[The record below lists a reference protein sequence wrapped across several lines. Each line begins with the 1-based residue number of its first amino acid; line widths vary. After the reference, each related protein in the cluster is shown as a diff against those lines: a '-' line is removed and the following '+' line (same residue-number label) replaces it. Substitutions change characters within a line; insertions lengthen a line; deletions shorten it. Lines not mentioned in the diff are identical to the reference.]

1 MTEFAYRTRKIGSA
15 VLAVLLSLLAGSEL
29 YGQSPESDNK
39 QANTNEKME
48 IHSHHHHNQSGMS
61 VAEPLD
67 DRSVYQLGR
76 EWTDHRGES
85 IQLDQ
90 FLGNPVILVMFYG
103 SCREVCPIL
112 IQDSWRLYREVD
124 ERVRESVSVVAVTF
138 DTEKDTPDVLME
150 YAEKERLNLSNWY
163 FVTSTP
169 RAVRELATVLGV
181 QYRKRSDGMYDHS
194 NLVAVL
200 DKQGVVAARIEGLG
214 RPVEKAAG
222 EIEQMVQREESR

>member
-1 MTEFAYRTRKIGSA
+1 MIRYINIIKIIGLGA
-15 VLAVLLSLLAGSEL
+15 LGALMSLLPGSEL
-29 YGQSPESDNK
+29 HGQGQGSEGM
-39 QANTNEKME
+39 QG
-48 IHSHHHHNQSGMS
+48 HSHQHHNQSEMAA
-61 VAEPLD
+61 AEPLD
-67 DRSVYQLGR
+67 DHSVYQLDR
-76 EWTDHRGES
+76 EWTDHRGEDL
-85 IQLDQ
+85 QLDR
-90 FLGNPVILVMFYG
+90 FLGKPVILVMFYG

-124 ERVRESVSVVAVTF
+124 ERVRDSVSVVAVTF
-138 DTEKDTPDVLME
+138 DTERDTPEVLME

-200 DKQGVVAARIEGLG
+200 DQRGVVATRIEGLG
-214 RPVEKAAG
+214 RPVEEAAG
-222 EIEQMVQREESR
+222 EIEQMVQAGQSP